1 MLTLHSTHST
11 DAKCDTQDG
20 QEPISRRADVVA
32 QAKTSTFLSLRIAA
46 AAGIWNAQA
55 RTSTTSCAAILII
68 PLPSPLPFITQHRW
82 RARAGAGRRR
92 RHNTH
97 VKAVPAVSVLRRA
110 PPADWPACGLELVY
124 VQTCLELQA
133 HDGCAGCIYLLKE
146 TDAPA
151 VVDIR
156 QAAPLVSQRGARQT
170 RAALETQQK
179 GDRWKIRFFVASFG
193 KWL

>member
-1 MLTLHSTHST
+1 M
-11 DAKCDTQDG
+11 KCTGRDKHNVLCRHLDQ
-20 QEPISRRADVVA
+20 
-32 QAKTSTFLSLRIAA
+32 
-46 AAGIWNAQA
+46 
-55 RTSTTSCAAILII
+55 

-124 VQTCLELQA
+124 VQTCPELQA

-193 KWL
+193 KWSLFCVRTERIFIFFDVRNFNGFLT